1 MRAVA
6 DGALRESVM
15 YMNSQLLLGIWERI
29 CRVRYFEEGIRRTLT
44 DGIAA
49 PPSFLSTGNEVVP
62 AAMSYAIPEFTTFFR
77 RGCHSAGLS
86 WGDDP
91 TALRDG
97 LLERPQRDEWRST
110 PGGCGV
116 LMENVPLAVGEAI
129 GSGRKTVCFFAAGG
143 AADEDRVLSAMGVA
157 ATHRLPVLFV
167 REDFDAS
174 PDPGQRGW
182 SLAQAARALGMT
194 ARVIVDDPWTIHAG
208 ALEVK
213 GDLPAFINVCC
224 GHRRAGD
231 KGKGPSGCD
240 GFAVIRGR
248 LGHIGFQRD
257 VERIEEEAKKE
268 MARVWDLRGLW
279 RNG

>member
-1 MRAVA
+1 
-6 DGALRESVM
+6 
-15 YMNSQLLLGIWERI
+15 MNSQLLLGIWERI
-29 CRVRYFEEGIRRTLT
+29 CRVRYFEEGIRLALT
-44 DGIAA
+44 DGVAA

-77 RGCHSAGLS
+77 RGCHAASLS

-97 LLERPQRDEWRST
+97 LLERPERDEWIST
-110 PGGCGV
+110 PGGRGF
-116 LMENVPLAVGEAI
+116 LTENVPIAVGEAL

-167 REDFDAS
+167 REDHDAETA
-174 PDPGQRGW
+174 PAPAQRGW
-182 SLAQAARALGMT
+182 SLAQAARTLGMT
-194 ARVIVDDPWTIHAG
+194 ARVIVDDPWTIHAR

-213 GDLPAFINVCC
+213 GGLPAFINTCC

-240 GFAVIRGR
+240 GFAVIRDR

-268 MARVWDLRGLW
+268 MAEVWDLRGLW